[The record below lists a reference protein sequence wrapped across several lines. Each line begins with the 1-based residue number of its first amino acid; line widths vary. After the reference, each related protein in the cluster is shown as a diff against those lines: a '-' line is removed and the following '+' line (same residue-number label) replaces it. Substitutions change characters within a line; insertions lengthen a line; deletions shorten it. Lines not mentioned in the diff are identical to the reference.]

1 MNEPNTILCIDWGT
15 SSFRG
20 AVVDTN
26 SHEVQ
31 KHFQSSD
38 GCKKL
43 FQESKYEGVDP
54 FEYFIRSL
62 RRSLSQAGVARADYD
77 QIIISGMA
85 SSSIGMKEL
94 PYASLPFPVDGS
106 GVISETFDDKDLG
119 KINLI
124 SGAASD
130 QDIMR
135 GEETQCIGLKE
146 ISNADKFI
154 LILPGTHSKHL
165 EIANGNLIGFKTFMT
180 GELFQLISEQSVLN
194 RSVEKTKWSSEFVH
208 AFEQGVSD
216 AIGENL
222 LNELFRIRA
231 RDVLGTSKNPQETYF
246 YLSGLLIG
254 HELQELT
261 ATSAHKL
268 FACDEKMKPL
278 YELAA
283 QQLRLSDAAFID
295 PDQLSNAY
303 ITGQLTILK
312 NLL

>member
-1 MNEPNTILCIDWGT
+1 MCIDWGT

-20 AVVDTN
+20 AVVDAN
-26 SHEVQ
+26 SHKAL
-31 KHFQSSD
+31 KHFQSND

-43 FQESKYEGVDP
+43 FQGSKDEGVDP
-54 FEYFIRSL
+54 FEYFIRNL
-62 RRSLSQAGVARADYD
+62 RRSLSQAGVDHADYD

-94 PYASLPFPVDGS
+94 PYARLPFPVDGS
-106 GVISETFDDKDLG
+106 GVISETFEDKDLG
-119 KINLI
+119 KITLI

-154 LILPGTHSKHL
+154 LILPGTHSKHM
-165 EIANGNLIGFKTFMT
+165 EIVDGNLTGFNTFMT

-194 RSVEKTKWSSEFVH
+194 RSVEKTKWSSDFANV
-208 AFEQGVSD
+208 FKQGVGD

-254 HELQELT
+254 HELQELKVT
-261 ATSAHKL
+261 PAHKL

-295 PDQLSNAY
+295 PDRLSNAY

-312 NLL
+312 NLS